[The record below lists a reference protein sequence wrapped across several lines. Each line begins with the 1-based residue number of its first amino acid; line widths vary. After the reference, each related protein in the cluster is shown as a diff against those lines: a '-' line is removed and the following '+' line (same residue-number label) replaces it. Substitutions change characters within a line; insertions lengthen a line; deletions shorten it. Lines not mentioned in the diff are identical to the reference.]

1 MKKYRNNILIIIFIF
16 GVISIF
22 LLYKMHNAPTI
33 KELLSVCDR
42 YVIID
47 TCTSQIIATPEVTSG
62 FVGEGEKHAYPNTTV
77 IEKNGAFY
85 IEARVGMG
93 LINVNKSE
101 IITIEQIDD
110 SYIEPD
116 NYYLVFLEK
125 CDNSDKLYR
134 IVDEPNGLIRIADNG
149 KLIPVNKF
157 MLINIYKEIGF
168 SHSELLEWFENNEKI
183 KIN

>member
-22 LLYKMHNAPTI
+22 LLYQMYNTPTVE
-33 KELLSVCDR
+33 ELLDVCDR
-42 YVIID
+42 YVIIY
-47 TCTSQIIATPEVTSG
+47 TNTSKMSNDLIG
-62 FVGEGEKHAYPNTTV
+62 GEEKPRAYPNTTV

-110 SYIEPD
+110 SYIDPD

-157 MLINIYKEIGF
+157 MLVNIYKEIGF